1 MPRRA
6 LLSLVLPLLLVFM
19 VVAFARP
26 QGNRIRGKV
35 RASSGANIPNAI
47 VTLQTGNGLPIN
59 QTVTNNEGDFFFS
72 GLTDNGYL
80 VIASASGYE
89 NGSTLVEFVK
99 DAGPEDPGELRV
111 IEVVLTRPGS
121 EPVPPATSTFTQNV
135 PKAAQAAFDR
145 GVALSKEGKSQ
156 ESIAALQ
163 EAVKIFPDYFNAR
176 LALATELTRQQRL
189 EEAIAELEQARRVN
203 SKDGRVYQA
212 FGLVLTKQKKFV
224 IAAAVFGEAFR
235 LNPRDPNILVMRA
248 GALIDHASMIDPSKS
263 KEAEAERSRS
273 FQMAER
279 DLMKA
284 FDLSG
289 RKLAPIH
296 LQMAR
301 IYEKQGK
308 RAQAADE
315 LEQYLRLAPDDKN
328 APAMRDA
335 IKKLRTP

>member
-1 MPRRA
+1 MRRI
-6 LLSLVLPLLLVFM
+6 LVSLVLPVLLV
-19 VVAFARP
+19 VAVSAVARP

-35 RASSGANIPNAI
+35 RAASGANIPNA
-47 VTLQTGNGLPIN
+47 VVSLQTGNGLPIN

-80 VIASASGYE
+80 VLASASGFE
-89 NGSTLVEFVK
+89 NGSATVEFVK

-111 IEVVLTRPGS
+111 VEVILSRPGA
-121 EPVPPATSTFTQNV
+121 ERVPPPQSTFTQNI
-135 PKAAQAAFDR
+135 PKAAQSAFDR
-145 GVALSKEGKSQ
+145 GMAFSREGKAQ
-156 ESIAALQ
+156 ESILALQ

-176 LALATELTRQQRL
+176 LALANELTRQHRL
-189 EEAIAELEQARRVN
+189 EEATAELEQARKVN
-203 SKDGRVYQA
+203 PKDGRVYQA

-224 IAAAVFGEAFR
+224 LAAAVFGEAFR
-235 LNPRDPNILVMRA
+235 LNPTDPNVLVMRA

-263 KEAEAERSRS
+263 KEGEAERARS

-279 DLMKA
+279 DLAKA
-284 FDLSG
+284 LDLSG
-289 RKLAPIH
+289 KKLAPVH

-301 IYEKQGK
+301 IYERQGK

-315 LEQYLRLAPDDKN
+315 LEQYLRMAPDEKN
-328 APAMRDA
+328 AAAMRDA